1 MAICEGA
8 CYTVQQEAR
17 HCPNCGH
24 LASPTARHCEACG
37 AALDGTPTATVIEVT
52 GNGANVVD
60 PRDVSDTADT
70 AGAGRDPSTVRIDD
84 GPFFRSYRF
93 GDARDRGFR
102 GNVVV
107 ARSGGRACLIALIV
121 SLVCLVLLCMFLG
134 WLVGLVF

>member
-1 MAICEGA
+1 M
-8 CYTVQQEAR
+8 VQQGAR

-37 AALDGTPTATVIEVT
+37 AALDGTSTRTVIEVT
-52 GNGANVVD
+52 PNGAGVVD
-60 PRDVSDTADT
+60 QREATDGAGAAD
-70 AGAGRDPSTVRIDD
+70 ASGAGRDPSAVHIDD

-93 GDARDRGFR
+93 GDARDGGFR

-107 ARSGGRACLIALIV
+107 ARNGGRACLVALIV
-121 SLVCLVLLCMFLG
+121 SVVCLVLLCVFLG